1 MINHLL
7 FTINHSLLIIKK
19 MAKQQPQQP
28 QKRQT
33 PAPATTPV
41 QPRKTPAPVRATVK
55 KESLFNVGSNELI
68 YGKNNFIWMGLGL
81 ALVVAGLVA
90 MSGGAMPSPDVWDEN
105 IIYSFRRITL
115 APIMMVAG
123 FIITLIGIFKKND
136 NENTTNIAITEEN

>member
-1 MINHLL
+1 
-7 FTINHSLLIIKK
+7 

-28 QKRQT
+28 QKRPTPAPVATTPATKRT
-33 PAPATTPV
+33 PAPA
-41 QPRKTPAPVRATVK
+41 PARRTEK

-68 YGKNNFIWMGLGL
+68 YGRNNFIWMGAGL

-90 MSGGAMPSPDVWDEN
+90 MSGGAMPSPDVWDES

-123 FIITLIGIFKKND
+123 FIVTTIGIFKKNNTETVAEMVSE
-136 NENTTNIAITEEN
+136 NESSL